1 MRTRR
6 EALGGYLPRRE
17 VPPSTLKPPAAAI
30 FETFDTGSNGRALST
45 TTAMVRLLTKLLKDP
60 EVGKYVVPIVPDEA
74 RTFGMDALFK
84 VAGIYSP
91 DGQRYTPVDAE
102 ALNSY
107 REAIDGQ
114 ILQEGICEAGAI
126 ASFIA
131 AGTAYATFAVPTIPF
146 YIFYSMFGF
155 QRVGDMIWASADMM
169 ARGFLLGGTA
179 GRTTLN
185 GEGLQH
191 QDGHSPIL
199 ASTVPSVRTYD
210 PAFAWELAILVQYGI
225 SRMFIEDHDEL
236 FYLMMYNEA
245 LPMPPRPELSDL
257 EAGVIRGGYCLEAAV
272 GEGPRINLLGSGTIL
287 FEVIEAAS
295 RLRQEGFAVAVYSIT
310 SYIEL
315 ARDAER
321 ASYSNETSW
330 LSHLFSEPGV
340 PTIAASDYVRT
351 LPRMIASWVSGPM
364 VALGTDGFG
373 MSERR
378 EALRAH
384 FRIDAPAIAEAARSL
399 VNV

>member
-1 MRTRR
+1 
-6 EALGGYLPRRE
+6 
-17 VPPSTLKPPAAAI
+17 
-30 FETFDTGSNGRALST
+30 
-45 TTAMVRLLTKLLKDP
+45 
-60 EVGKYVVPIVPDEA
+60 
-74 RTFGMDALFK
+74 
-84 VAGIYSP
+84 
-91 DGQRYTPVDAE
+91 
-102 ALNSY
+102 
-107 REAIDGQ
+107 
-114 ILQEGICEAGAI
+114 
-126 ASFIA
+126 
-131 AGTAYATFAVPTIPF
+131 
-146 YIFYSMFGF
+146 MFGF

-225 SRMFIEDHDEL
+225 RRMFIEDHDEL

-245 LPMPPRPELSDL
+245 LPMPPRTELPDL
-257 EAGVIRGGYCLEAAV
+257 EEGVIRGGYCLEAAE

-295 RLRQEGFAVAVYSIT
+295 RLREEGFAVAVYSIT

-315 ARDAER
+315 ARDAEQAADSKV
-321 ASYSNETSW
+321 ASWVSQ
-330 LSHLFSEPGV
+330 LFHEPNV
-340 PTIAASDYVRT
+340 PTVAASDYVRT
-351 LPRMIASWVSGPM
+351 LPRMIASWLPGPLM
-364 VALGTDGFG
+364 ALGTDGFG

-384 FRIDAPAIAEAARSL
+384 FRIDARAIADTARAM
-399 VNV
+399 VND